1 MNWDVVTLQDCAD
14 MHSMKGYTAILN
26 DGQILGFIHDTSA
39 ADDQEQRSKG
49 RIKSYTAIIRAQ
61 ERGTR

>member
-26 DGQILGFIHDTSA
+26 DGQILGFIHDTS
-39 ADDQEQRSKG
+39 EIG
-49 RIKSYTAIIRAQ
+49 RAHV
-61 ERGTR
+61 